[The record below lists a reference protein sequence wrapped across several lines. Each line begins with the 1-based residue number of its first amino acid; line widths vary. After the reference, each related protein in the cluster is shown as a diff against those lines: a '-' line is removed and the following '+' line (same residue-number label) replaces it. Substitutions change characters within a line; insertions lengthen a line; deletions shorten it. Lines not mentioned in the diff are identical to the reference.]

1 MIFVVNKS
9 LNTYYNMAA
18 EEFFLDRCVDDVLML
33 WQNKN
38 TIVVG
43 KNQNTLSEINVDYV
57 KEQGIDVVRR
67 LTGGGAMYQDIGNL
81 NFTYIFN
88 NSGEWFSD
96 FSRFTDPVIRALK
109 NIGVPAE
116 LSGRNDITVDGK
128 KISGNAQTVRGNRI
142 MHHGTLLLNSD
153 VSVLSKALRPDR
165 EKIKSKG
172 IASVSSRVANINDF
186 LSAPLSIDKI
196 IDVIRKSIVQEHP
209 ELINYE
215 ISESDSRQIE
225 KLALEKYSTWEWN
238 YGYSPKY
245 DFFKKVKCSGGIIEC
260 SFQVK
265 NGTIT
270 AAKINGDFFG
280 YADVSEIEG
289 ALIGIKHNPDEI
301 RRALEK
307 FDLNSYFMGI
317 KIEELIPVMF

>member
-9 LNTYYNMAA
+9 LNTYFNMAA

-43 KNQNTLSEINVDYV
+43 KNQNTLSEIDVDFV

-67 LTGGGAMYQDIGNL
+67 LTGGGAMYQDVGNL

-88 NSGEWFSD
+88 NSGEWYSD
-96 FSRFTDPVIRALK
+96 FSRFTTPVIRALK
-109 NIGVPAE
+109 NVGVSAE
-116 LSGRNDITVDGK
+116 LSGRNDITVNGK
-128 KISGNAQTVRGNRI
+128 KISGNAQTVHNNRI

-153 VSVLSKALRPDR
+153 VSVLSKALHPDR

-186 LSAPLSIDKI
+186 LPTPVSVDRI
-196 IDVIRKSIVQEHP
+196 IGEIRNSVIQEYP
-209 ELINYE
+209 DLTDYE
-215 ISESDSRQIE
+215 ISDNDSRQIKELAE
-225 KLALEKYSTWEWN
+225 KKYKTWEWN

-245 DFFKKVKCSGGIIEC
+245 NFTKKGKYSGGIVEC

-265 NGTIT
+265 NGIIT
-270 AAKINGDFFG
+270 NAKINGDFFG
-280 YADVSEIEG
+280 VADINDIES
-289 ALIGIKHNPDEI
+289 ALIGVKHTPDEI
-301 RRALEK
+301 RAILEK
-307 FDLNSYFMGI
+307 IDLNSYFTGI
-317 KIEELIPVMF
+317 SIDELIPVMF